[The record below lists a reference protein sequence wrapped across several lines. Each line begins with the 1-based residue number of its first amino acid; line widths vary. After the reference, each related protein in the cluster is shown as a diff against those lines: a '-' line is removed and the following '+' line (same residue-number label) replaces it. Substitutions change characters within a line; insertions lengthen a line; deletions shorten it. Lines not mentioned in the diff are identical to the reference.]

1 MDFFLFPST
10 IFFNANFDDRRDRA
24 EGPLFMTK
32 LRAESFGKGGGGWGL
47 ERKTP

>member
-1 MDFFLFPST
+1 MDFFCFPRT
-10 IFFNANFDDRRDRA
+10 IFFNANFDDRDRA

-32 LRAESFGKGGGGWGL
+32 LRAESFGKGGGWGL